1 MLFTLKPPFRCEQA
15 KRPHAVLAGER
26 AGAGGWQAV
35 ARGNHQGIRD
45 TSACILEGTAA
56 RLGVVTLS
64 GAGQRGAWRRW
75 GLFRV
80 GYRPARASL
89 PIGSSPTMLRPP
101 ILRQSRDEGGG
112 MPSSTRTNMASAL
125 AASMLATTTTMGS
138 GRCCASGSVR
148 NGASRRISF
157 RFVPAPF
164 SQCTTRADA
173 ATPCLA
179 PSCLPLSDGSS
190 PHPGT
195 RQESSR
201 LKHKPPDMNV

>member
-1 MLFTLKPPFRCEQA
+1 M
-15 KRPHAVLAGER
+15 
-26 AGAGGWQAV
+26 
-35 ARGNHQGIRD
+35 
-45 TSACILEGTAA
+45 
-56 RLGVVTLS
+56 S

-125 AASMLATTTTMGS
+125 AASMLATTMGS

-164 SQCTTRADA
+164 SQCTTCADA

-179 PSCLPLSDGSS
+179 PSSQAWLRDGPATTLEPNKSLLLLKSASYAESVLLSRTLSLSANTRLGSVGICMQARTLPLQWRSS
-190 PHPGT
+190 PGK
-195 RQESSR
+195 R
-201 LKHKPPDMNV
+201 